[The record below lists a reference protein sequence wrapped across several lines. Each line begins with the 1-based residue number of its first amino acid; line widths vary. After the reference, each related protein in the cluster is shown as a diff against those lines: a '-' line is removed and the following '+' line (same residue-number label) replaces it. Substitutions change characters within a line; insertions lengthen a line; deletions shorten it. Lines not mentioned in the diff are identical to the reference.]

1 MYKNPPAWKTEMRV
15 SGDIF
20 IPESSE
26 RRVFVQGIEQAKK
39 QAAEEIWLSY
49 FNEQAYAAGLI
60 DEKTRN
66 RIRVA
71 LVRAKAKKQ
80 GT

>member
-1 MYKNPPAWKTEMRV
+1 M
-15 SGDIF
+15 
-20 IPESSE
+20 
-26 RRVFVQGIEQAKK
+26 QGMEQAKK

-66 RIRVA
+66 RIRIA
-71 LVRAKAKKQ
+71 LVLNGRKKQ

>member
-1 MYKNPPAWKTEMRV
+1 M
-15 SGDIF
+15 
-20 IPESSE
+20 
-26 RRVFVQGIEQAKK
+26 QGTEQAKK

-71 LVRAKAKKQ
+71 LVLFRAKTGQIVALFLLHL
-80 GT
+80 

>member
-1 MYKNPPAWKTEMRV
+1 M
-15 SGDIF
+15 
-20 IPESSE
+20 
-26 RRVFVQGIEQAKK
+26 QGIEQAKK

-49 FNEQAYAAGLI
+49 FNEHAYAAGLI

-71 LVRAKAKKQ
+71 LVRSKAKKQ
-80 GT
+80 GM

>member
-1 MYKNPPAWKTEMRV
+1 M
-15 SGDIF
+15 
-20 IPESSE
+20 
-26 RRVFVQGIEQAKK
+26 QGIEQAKI

-60 DEKTRN
+60 DEKTRH

-71 LVRAKAKKQ
+71 LVLFRAKKQ
-80 GT
+80 GK

>member
-1 MYKNPPAWKTEMRV
+1 M
-15 SGDIF
+15 
-20 IPESSE
+20 
-26 RRVFVQGIEQAKK
+26 QGIEQAKK

-71 LVRAKAKKQ
+71 LVRSKAKKQ
-80 GT
+80 GTEVPCFYAGGTIFTR

>member
-1 MYKNPPAWKTEMRV
+1 M
-15 SGDIF
+15 
-20 IPESSE
+20 
-26 RRVFVQGIEQAKK
+26 QGIEQAKK

-71 LVRAKAKKQ
+71 LVLFRAKKQ
-80 GT
+80 GKELPCFFVYIYRCNRR

>member
-1 MYKNPPAWKTEMRV
+1 MRV
-15 SGDIF
+15 SENIYI

-71 LVRAKAKKQ
+71 LVLFRAKKQ
-80 GT
+80 GK

>member
-1 MYKNPPAWKTEMRV
+1 M
-15 SGDIF
+15 
-20 IPESSE
+20 
-26 RRVFVQGIEQAKK
+26 QGIEQAKK

-71 LVRAKAKKQ
+71 LVLFRAKKQ
-80 GT
+80 GKYVPPSQG

>member
-1 MYKNPPAWKTEMRV
+1 MRV
-15 SGDIF
+15 SENIYYTRKLRE
-20 IPESSE
+20 ESF
-26 RRVFVQGIEQAKK
+26 RAGYRAGKK

-71 LVRAKAKKQ
+71 LVLFRAKKQ
-80 GT
+80 GK

>member
-1 MYKNPPAWKTEMRV
+1 M
-15 SGDIF
+15 
-20 IPESSE
+20 
-26 RRVFVQGIEQAKK
+26 QGIEQAKK

-71 LVRAKAKKQ
+71 LVLFRAKNRANSCPVFCLHL
-80 GT
+80 

>member
-1 MYKNPPAWKTEMRV
+1 M
-15 SGDIF
+15 
-20 IPESSE
+20 
-26 RRVFVQGIEQAKK
+26 QGMEQAKK

-71 LVRAKAKKQ
+71 LVRAKAKS
-80 GT
+80 GTQQASKCGRYSHSSLEQPACRRA

>member
-1 MYKNPPAWKTEMRV
+1 M
-15 SGDIF
+15 
-20 IPESSE
+20 
-26 RRVFVQGIEQAKK
+26 QGIEQAKK

-49 FNEQAYAAGLI
+49 FNEQAYAAGPI

-71 LVRAKAKKQ
+71 LVRPGAKKQ
-80 GT
+80 GA